1 MQLENGVLY
10 SRWET
15 DDGHGRQLQLV
26 LPRSMVS
33 EVLSALHDAPSAG
46 QLGVGKTLERVR
58 ERFYWYGQRH
68 DVKDWCQ
75 QCKKCSRRKSPQ
87 QPERAPL
94 VSGCPGHSF
103 ERIALDI
110 MGPLPITESGPKY
123 ILVVGDQ
130 FTKWTELFPLPNQEA
145 KTVAEKLVDEVIS
158 RFGAPER
165 INTDQGR
172 NFEAHLFKEMYNLC
186 NIEKTRTTLYHPQSD
201 GMVEG
206 MNRTI
211 QDMLAKYVAE
221 HQRDWDVH
229 LPIVM
234 MVYRSNVHSSTQYT
248 PHYLLFGHEVRL
260 PLDVM
265 YGREPHQR
273 PEAASEYVRNLRSTL
288 EEAQERLLRS
298 PRRRRRDKVWR
309 SCVLSCSCSQ
319 VWTEEE
325 VAFTMVRS
333 TCASKENQ

>member
-1 MQLENGVLY
+1 MVSAMMLKIGANSVKSAPGGSPRSSQKEHPLSVAAQVTHLRGL
-10 SRWET
+10 RWT
-15 DDGHGRQLQLV
+15 SWVPYQLQNLV
-26 LPRSMVS
+26 RSTS
-33 EVLSALHDAPSAG
+33 WLLETASRNGPS
-46 QLGVGKTLERVR
+46 
-58 ERFYWYGQRH
+58 
-68 DVKDWCQ
+68 
-75 QCKKCSRRKSPQ
+75 CS
-87 QPERAPL
+87 
-94 VSGCPGHSF
+94 HSRMK
-103 ERIALDI
+103 E
-110 MGPLPITESGPKY
+110 GS
-123 ILVVGDQ
+123 
-130 FTKWTELFPLPNQEA
+130 

-248 PHYLLFGHEVRL
+248 PHYLLFGHEERL

-273 PEAASEYVRNLRSTL
+273 PEAASEYVRNPRSTL
-288 EEAQERLLRS
+288 EEAHERLLRS

-333 TCASKENQ
+333 TCASKENQRCNLPDRRSGQP